1 MNSALSVL
9 DDPEEWKAFSYASG
23 VEHRGEWLSHISVQG
38 MHCAACSTIV
48 EGALLSVPGVL
59 RAQVNASTGQ
69 TSVLW
74 RSAVAKPS
82 QWFDALAQAG
92 YPAHPVDD
100 VQSVVEQRQT
110 QRMALWRWLVAGL
123 CMMQVMM
130 YALPAYVAL
139 PGEMTDDA
147 QALLRWASWVLT
159 LPVLLF
165 SCGPFFASAWRDLKH
180 RRVSMDLPVALGIA
194 ITFAISSAGTFD
206 PHSPWGQEVYYDSLT
221 MFVFFLLTGRWLE
234 QVLRGRTA
242 GALQALS
249 QRLPAQVDRM
259 NPSGEWEPTAV
270 RRLAVG
276 DLVRVLPGQAF
287 AADGVITEG
296 TTQVDEALL
305 TGESTP
311 LGRAAGAS
319 VLAGSYNLTA
329 VVQMKVLGLGP
340 QTRFAQIVALMD
352 SAATQKPRI
361 AQLADRWAAPFLLFV
376 FLAAGLGALY
386 HWHFDPTHDVAKAL
400 MVAVAVLV
408 VTCPCAL
415 SIATP
420 AAMLAAAGALAKS
433 GVLVRRLQALEV
445 LATTDTLVFDKT
457 GTLTTG
463 RMALRQV
470 RTREGVSADEALSL
484 AGALASHS
492 LHPVSRALVAA
503 STQAAGIAFS
513 DVQEHA
519 GLGLLGQH
527 VAVGEPPKTM
537 SVRLGSA
544 AWCGLADDL
553 RSQHQNELERV
564 VHLSDDK
571 GWLASFEL
579 SEELRRD
586 AKDAVASLKAAGIDV
601 HLLSGDHAA
610 SVLKVAAQLEI
621 AQATGGCTPNDKL
634 SKVQAMQSQ
643 GRVVAMVGD
652 GLNDGPVLAAS
663 SVSFAMGE
671 GVPLAQ
677 AQADFV
683 VQGQNLMVVALTV
696 MQARRCLKIV
706 RQNLLWA
713 VGYNLICV
721 PLAVSGLLT
730 AWIAGLGMALSS
742 LLVVANA
749 ARLSRKLIS
758 Q

>member
-1 MNSALSVL
+1 MSAALSVL
-9 DDPEEWKAFSYASG
+9 DDPEEWKAFSYTSG
-23 VEHRGEWLSHISVQG
+23 AEQRGEWLSHISVQG

-48 EGALLSVPGVL
+48 EDALLSVPGVVQ
-59 RAQVNASTGQ
+59 AHVNASTGQ
-69 TSVLW
+69 ASVLW

-82 QWFDALAQAG
+82 QWFDALSKAG
-92 YPAHPVDD
+92 YPALPVDD
-100 VQSVVEQRQT
+100 VQSLVTQRQT

-147 QALLRWASWVLT
+147 QALLRWASWVLS

-165 SCGPFFASAWRDLKH
+165 SCGPFFESAWRDLKY
-180 RRVSMDLPVALGIA
+180 RRISMDLPVALGIV

-206 PHSPWGQEVYYDSLT
+206 PSSPWGQEVYYDSLT

-234 QVLRGRTA
+234 QILRGRTA

-249 QRLPAQVDRM
+249 QRLPAQVERLTGE
-259 NPSGEWEPTAV
+259 GEWETVAI
-270 RRLAVG
+270 RRLSVG
-276 DLVRVLPGQAF
+276 DTVRVLPGQAF
-287 AADGVITEG
+287 AADGLITEG

-311 LGRAAGAS
+311 LQRSPGTA

-329 VVQMKVLGLGP
+329 VVVMTVQGLGP
-340 QTRFAQIVALMD
+340 QTRFAQIVSLMD

-361 AQLADRWAAPFLLFV
+361 AQLADRWAAPFLVFV

-386 HWHFDPTHDVAKAL
+386 HWYVDPGQDVAKAM

-420 AAMLAAAGALAKS
+420 AAMLAAAGALAKG
-433 GVLVRRLQALEV
+433 GVLVRRLQAVET
-445 LATTDTLVFDKT
+445 LAAVDTLVFDKT

-463 RMALRQV
+463 RMALKNV
-470 RTREGVSADEALSL
+470 RTREGVLPAAVLSQA
-484 AGALASHS
+484 AGLASHS
-492 LHPVSRALVAA
+492 LHPVSRALVEAA
-503 STQAAGIAFS
+503 AQVEAYVYQ
-513 DVQEHA
+513 DVKEHA
-519 GLGLLGQH
+519 GLGLVGQP
-527 VAVGEPPKTM
+527 VVEGVPA
-537 SVRLGSA
+537 SAACVRLGSA
-544 AWCGLADDL
+544 IWCGVTGAA
-553 RSQHQNELERV
+553 NEPLLEGLDRV
-564 VHLSDDK
+564 VYLSDQN

-579 SEELRRD
+579 SEEIRPD
-586 AKDAVASLKAAGIDV
+586 AKTTVDALKTSGIDV
-601 HLLSGDHAA
+601 MLLSGDHAA
-610 SVLKVAAQLEI
+610 SVSKVATQLGIET
-621 AQATGGCTPNDKL
+621 AKGTCTPNDKL
-634 SKVQAMQSQ
+634 ESVQSMQAQ
-643 GRVVAMVGD
+643 GHVVAMVGD

-683 VQGQNLMVVALTV
+683 VQGQSLMAIAHTV
-696 MQARRCLKIV
+696 ERARFCLKIV

-713 VGYNLICV
+713 VGYNIICI

-742 LLVVANA
+742 FLVVANA
-749 ARLSRKLIS
+749 ARLSRKLLS
-758 Q
+758 H